1 MAGRF
6 LGLFKVFR
14 GKKKKSPGVSPAQQP
29 KELDPFHPMQD
40 GAATDQS
47 QEQEPTRGSFR
58 RTLKMFRKF
67 LRIRR
72 RNSNTTAAKSTAK
85 HDSRVTELQ
94 AEPHVSPDSPEC
106 SNESGTARNDD
117 RAKADT
123 AVTEEMAIPNVD
135 TRETRGI
142 ANTDTAPTA
151 TLSQELILDYF
162 KNPFVSPQQ
171 HVPAMVKSIHQSLE
185 SHVTVDARLRT
196 DIRRLAGEHP
206 ADVVLTLLHCAPT
219 CDRAA
224 AKMWTA
230 IASSGPTVEKVLPIL
245 LCVMKDWPVH
255 SICTSDGDNKD
266 IFALAEMPEEVDN
279 FWRACQEQHRLPC
292 KPNRFAVQAMKAL
305 LFCLQYEPEVM
316 AMERKHGWD
325 TLLCADTQHYAAGL
339 LAREMRRVSLSL
351 CSGIARRL
359 LGQLSREELRW
370 DLPFLAFLVEVLDC
384 LDLTKC
390 ADSIIEIMSRHVQ
403 DKCRER
409 HHLALRG
416 LVVLSKDPSMA
427 RKMCSLSQSLL
438 ELLRDADGEVVG
450 TILRVFTN
458 VLQDK
463 DILISSTTAL
473 KLAKA
478 LLELFDNDN
487 GHVQLLSLDL
497 FCKVME
503 LVVDEGKKP
512 LNSTVCQSLPPLLF
526 HCHDENRR
534 VAEASRETL
543 HCAAKFLKRKN
554 LVQLVKTEKLWQF
567 AERLVAEDRSRA
579 AEHLRQALPYLD
591 SPQEPL
597 REAAIRFIVLAGR
610 SLRGQ
615 KEELQVI
622 SEALQALRRDDSPS
636 QTNTGDQEIFNG
648 RAAEPRSSAASEE
661 PASLQ
666 DLQMPWKMRLP

>member
-1 MAGRF
+1 
-6 LGLFKVFR
+6 
-14 GKKKKSPGVSPAQQP
+14 
-29 KELDPFHPMQD
+29 
-40 GAATDQS
+40 
-47 QEQEPTRGSFR
+47 
-58 RTLKMFRKF
+58 
-67 LRIRR
+67 
-72 RNSNTTAAKSTAK
+72 
-85 HDSRVTELQ
+85 
-94 AEPHVSPDSPEC
+94 
-106 SNESGTARNDD
+106 
-117 RAKADT
+117 
-123 AVTEEMAIPNVD
+123 
-135 TRETRGI
+135 
-142 ANTDTAPTA
+142 
-151 TLSQELILDYF
+151 
-162 KNPFVSPQQ
+162 
-171 HVPAMVKSIHQSLE
+171 MVKSIHQSLE

-266 IFALAEMPEEVDN
+266 IFALAATLVIWLIVPQCHKAMILYSSHLFVALLFHIVITTQEMPEEVDN

-622 SEALQALRRDDSPS
+622 SEALRRDDSPS